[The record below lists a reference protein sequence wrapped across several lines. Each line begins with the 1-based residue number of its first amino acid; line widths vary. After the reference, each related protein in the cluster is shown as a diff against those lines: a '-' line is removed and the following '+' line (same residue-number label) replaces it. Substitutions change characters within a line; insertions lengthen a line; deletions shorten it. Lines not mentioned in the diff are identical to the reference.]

1 MTIHRTFTGRTRALL
16 ALTLFAVLASSGCGE
31 DDKVVAPS
39 LAGTFD
45 GPPVALG
52 NGTVSTY
59 VELDDAGHPV
69 KLGLRVK
76 EGALSGLPAI
86 QEVLTLHFPVQA
98 TGLDQLKTFLETNRS
113 ARGVFTQ
120 TVIAKSGRKP
130 QQSTGIFALQRPGKF
145 RWSYEKPYQQLL
157 VSDGNKL
164 WSYDP
169 ELNQVAVKKL
179 GSAFGASPAALL
191 AGQDLDKHFQLKEG
205 LAADGVEFVEATPKS
220 GDASFESVKIG
231 FAANRP
237 VSMEIHD
244 SFGQV
249 TVLRFT
255 RFEANPSLPVG
266 MFHFSAPGGA
276 DVVGE

>member
-1 MTIHRTFTGRTRALL
+1 MKRLLCLFSLL
-16 ALTLFAVLASSGCGE
+16 ACQAVPAS
-31 DDKVVAPS
+31 
-39 LAGTFD
+39 
-45 GPPVALG
+45 
-52 NGTVSTY
+52 
-59 VELDDAGHPV
+59 
-69 KLGLRVK
+69 
-76 EGALSGLPAI
+76 
-86 QEVLTLHFPVQA
+86 A

-120 TVIAKSGRKP
+120 TVVAKSGRKP
-130 QQSTGIFALQRPGKF
+130 QVSAGIFALQRPGKF
-145 RWSYEKPYQQLL
+145 RWSYEKPYKQLL

-179 GSAFGASPAALL
+179 GSAFGSSPAALL
-191 AGQDLDKHFQLKEG
+191 AGQDLDKHFELKEG
-205 LAADGVEFVEATPKS
+205 IAADGLEFVEATPKG
-220 GDASFESVKIG
+220 GDASFERMKIG

-255 RFEANPSLPVG
+255 QFEANPLLGAGLFRFV
-266 MFHFSAPGGA
+266 APAGA
-276 DVVGE
+276 DVVGD

>member
-1 MTIHRTFTGRTRALL
+1 MKRLLCLFSLL
-16 ALTLFAVLASSGCGE
+16 ACHAFPAS
-31 DDKVVAPS
+31 
-39 LAGTFD
+39 
-45 GPPVALG
+45 
-52 NGTVSTY
+52 
-59 VELDDAGHPV
+59 
-69 KLGLRVK
+69 
-76 EGALSGLPAI
+76 
-86 QEVLTLHFPVQA
+86 A

-130 QQSTGIFALQRPGKF
+130 QVSAGIFALQRPGKF
-145 RWSYEKPYQQLL
+145 RWSYEKPYKQLL

-179 GSAFGASPAALL
+179 GSAFGSSPAALL
-191 AGQDLDKHFQLKEG
+191 AGQDLDKHFELKEG
-205 LAADGVEFVEATPKS
+205 IAADGLEFVEATPKG
-220 GDASFESVKIG
+220 GDASFERMKIG

-255 RFEANPSLPVG
+255 QFEANPALPASLFRFV
-266 MFHFSAPGGA
+266 APAGA
-276 DVVGE
+276 DVVGD